1 MIGTNFAFLTISV
14 FSSIQLELT
23 NIVNQGHAAKPPQN
37 IPVGYTPSYADHIT
51 ITGQNSTNAN
61 HVQVSLS
68 GIGNLTLPNSTETI
82 QVNSTGS
89 ALVNFETTSVI
100 AQEMLTTEDGRENA
114 SATIYEI
121 TRHDV
126 KTLTEKGVVSV
137 IFKTNS
143 TWQLA
148 FLDGLIAVGQVDL
161 DAAGNT
167 TITLWE
173 FLAGI
178 PYEKN
183 WMELLMSPQA

>member
-1 MIGTNFAFLTISV
+1 MSDRESSKKRNQIIIGTNFAFLTISI
-14 FSSIQLELT
+14 FSSIQLEST

-61 HVQVSLS
+61 HAQGQNSTNANHAQVSLS

-114 SATIYEI
+114 FSN
-121 TRHDV
+121 H
-126 KTLTEKGVVSV
+126 L
-137 IFKTNS
+137 
-143 TWQLA
+143 
-148 FLDGLIAVGQVDL
+148 
-161 DAAGNT
+161 
-167 TITLWE
+167 
-173 FLAGI
+173 
-178 PYEKN
+178 
-183 WMELLMSPQA
+183 